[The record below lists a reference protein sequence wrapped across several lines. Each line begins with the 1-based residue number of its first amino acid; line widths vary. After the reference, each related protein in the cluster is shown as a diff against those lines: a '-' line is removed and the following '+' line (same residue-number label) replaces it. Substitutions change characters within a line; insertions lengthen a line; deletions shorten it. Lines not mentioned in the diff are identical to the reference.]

1 VIQVSRSV
9 KPSSDRRRERWQEH
23 RQARRAELVEA
34 AVRAIG
40 RKGHDVGMDDIA
52 AEAGISKPVLYRHF
66 SDKSELYLAV
76 GEWGTQ
82 LLMQR
87 LKPLFD
93 EGGSPNQRIRR
104 LLDAYLRTIEEYP
117 ELYRFVVQR
126 NFIDQ
131 PVRKDPVSAEKT
143 VIANSLSRVLRQYLE
158 ALEIDSGGVE
168 AWSHGLV
175 GLVQASGDW
184 WLDQKTMSRADLIDY
199 LTQIIWHGIDG
210 VLRTAGI
217 VIDPDQPF
225 DLDRLPTGQHDS
237 GNGENTE
244 EDDARTR

>member
-1 VIQVSRSV
+1 MIQVSRSV
-9 KPSSDRRRERWQEH
+9 KPSSDRRRERWREH

-93 EGGSPNQRIRR
+93 EGGSP
-104 LLDAYLRTIEEYP
+104 T
-117 ELYRFVVQR
+117 
-126 NFIDQ
+126 
-131 PVRKDPVSAEKT
+131 
-143 VIANSLSRVLRQYLE
+143 RVW
-158 ALEIDSGGVE
+158 V
-168 AWSHGLV
+168 
-175 GLVQASGDW
+175 
-184 WLDQKTMSRADLIDY
+184 
-199 LTQIIWHGIDG
+199 
-210 VLRTAGI
+210 
-217 VIDPDQPF
+217 
-225 DLDRLPTGQHDS
+225 
-237 GNGENTE
+237 
-244 EDDARTR
+244 

>member
-1 VIQVSRSV
+1 
-9 KPSSDRRRERWQEH
+9 
-23 RQARRAELVEA
+23 
-34 AVRAIG
+34 
-40 RKGHDVGMDDIA
+40 
-52 AEAGISKPVLYRHF
+52 HF

-175 GLVQASGDW
+175 GLVQASGDG
-184 WLDQKTMSRADLIDY
+184 WLDLKTMRDRKSTRLNSSHVKISYAVVC
-199 LTQIIWHGIDG
+199 LT
-210 VLRTAGI
+210 
-217 VIDPDQPF
+217 
-225 DLDRLPTGQHDS
+225 
-237 GNGENTE
+237 E
-244 EDDARTR
+244 

>member
-1 VIQVSRSV
+1 
-9 KPSSDRRRERWQEH
+9 
-23 RQARRAELVEA
+23 
-34 AVRAIG
+34 
-40 RKGHDVGMDDIA
+40 
-52 AEAGISKPVLYRHF
+52 
-66 SDKSELYLAV
+66 
-76 GEWGTQ
+76 
-82 LLMQR
+82 
-87 LKPLFD
+87 
-93 EGGSPNQRIRR
+93 
-104 LLDAYLRTIEEYP
+104 
-117 ELYRFVVQR
+117 
-126 NFIDQ
+126 
-131 PVRKDPVSAEKT
+131 PVSAEKT